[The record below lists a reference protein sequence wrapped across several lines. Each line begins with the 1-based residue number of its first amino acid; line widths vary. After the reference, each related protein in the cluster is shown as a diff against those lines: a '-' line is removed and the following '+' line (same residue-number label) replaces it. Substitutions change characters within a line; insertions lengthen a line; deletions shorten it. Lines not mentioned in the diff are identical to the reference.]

1 MKLVELK
8 RKLKDSTRQHP
19 VIVKHFKNNNYEV
32 LAIAKHTETGEE
44 FVIYRPVLSPEDIY
58 ARPADMFCSPVDKEK
73 YPNVAQQDRFELL
86 DTNDIQT
93 SNSFKVSPS
102 EVFEYIAQHLD
113 TFILPHYITSQILA
127 LSQVAY
133 SKIVCGTV
141 VEIIRYKDGF
151 DIQTKVSNNA
161 YYNVRCYNETGA
173 FMEHHKVFY
182 NHHFASK

>member
-73 YPNVAQQDRFELL
+73 YPNVVQKDRFELI
-86 DTNDIQT
+86 DD
-93 SNSFKVSPS
+93 S
-102 EVFEYIAQHLD
+102 E
-113 TFILPHYITSQILA
+113 
-127 LSQVAY
+127 
-133 SKIVCGTV
+133 
-141 VEIIRYKDGF
+141 
-151 DIQTKVSNNA
+151 VSNNA
-161 YYNVRCYNETGA
+161 YYNVLERQHA
-173 FMEHHKVFY
+173 V
-182 NHHFASK
+182 SK